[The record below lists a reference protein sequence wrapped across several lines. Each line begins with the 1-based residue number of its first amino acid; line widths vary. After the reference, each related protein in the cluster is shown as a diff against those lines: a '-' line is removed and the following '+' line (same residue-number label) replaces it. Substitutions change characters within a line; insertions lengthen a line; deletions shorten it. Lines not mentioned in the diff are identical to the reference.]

1 MREMQER
8 LPAGDAGWLG
18 PDRVVSPDSPGRV
31 LLAATARALRGVDC
45 ADLRYQPLLSRL
57 RGAPESVR
65 RLAVA
70 RAAGRAAL
78 AASRVGSVDVERVA
92 RWMVAH
98 YRPRW
103 YAGVV
108 VGSPHGAGAH
118 LATALGVPWLPAG
131 FEMMVHWPQGA
142 VDDPAAALAH
152 GRAPVAALL
161 AANPGV
167 RVRQVHD
174 PVARGVLA
182 GSTISL
188 TVRWERLP
196 EAYRRFF
203 ITRLVPGAPVLLLAD
218 GRNWPVV
225 DVGGGHSFQVSGP
238 ASGLEPADF
247 RPGTRPLRQLL
258 RSAGADPDRWN
269 PPDAGASEQ
278 IAEQAVEPGFEAG
291 LRTWAARAG
300 SALHRVSFPR
310 PEALSAGAADVYR
323 RWLRGVGKTGDRCV
337 VECGR
342 LLDPWQVVRAGLVPY
357 WCENATRRSVAGA
370 EWWLAGST
378 PFTSIDVL
386 PEPPGMQSPV
396 VAGLRQWL
404 AVASFG
410 RLRRCVDRT
419 AARAYPVAP
428 IPTRHA
434 TEVLRNQPYDL
445 PWPPP
450 LRLADALSV
459 LRDSGAP
466 AGLLIC

>member
-8 LPAGDAGWLG
+8 LPAGDAGWLS
-18 PDRVVSPDSPGRV
+18 PDRVVSPDSSGRV

-57 RGAPESVR
+57 RGAPEPVR
-65 RLAVA
+65 RMAVA
-70 RAAGRAAL
+70 RAAGRVALTPAA
-78 AASRVGSVDVERVA
+78 VGAVDAERVA

-108 VGSPHGAGAH
+108 LGSPHGGGAH

-131 FEMMVHWPQGA
+131 FELMAHWPHGA
-142 VDDPAAALAH
+142 VDDPAGALAY
-152 GRAPVAALL
+152 GRLPAAALL
-161 AANPGV
+161 AANPGI

-182 GSTISL
+182 GSTVSL
-188 TVRWERLP
+188 TVRWNRLP
-196 EAYRRFF
+196 EAYRRFLS
-203 ITRLVPGAPVLLLAD
+203 TRLVPGAPVLLLAD
-218 GRNWPVV
+218 GRTWPVV
-225 DVGGGHSFQVSGP
+225 EVGGGHTFQVSGP
-238 ASGLEPADF
+238 ASGLDPDDF

-258 RSAGADPDRWN
+258 RSAGADPARWHL
-269 PPDAGASEQ
+269 PDARAGEQ
-278 IAEQAVEPGFEAG
+278 TAEQGVEPGFEAG
-291 LRTWAARAG
+291 LRGWAARAG
-300 SALHRVSFPR
+300 SALHRVSFAA
-310 PEALSAGAADVYR
+310 PEALSAGTADVYR
-323 RWLRGVGKTGDRCV
+323 RWLRGVGKSGDRCV

-370 EWWLAGST
+370 EWWLAGSA

-404 AVASFG
+404 AVASFA

-419 AARAYPVAP
+419 AARAYPIAP

-434 TEVLRNQPYDL
+434 TAVLRHQPYDL
-445 PWPPP
+445 PSPPP
-450 LRLADALSV
+450 LRLAEALRV
-459 LRDSGAP
+459 LRDSGVP
-466 AGLLIC
+466 AELLVC

>member
-8 LPAGDAGWLG
+8 LPAGSVGWLS

-31 LLAATARALRGVDC
+31 LLAATARALRGADC

-65 RLAVA
+65 RMAVA

-78 AASRVGSVDVERVA
+78 AASAAGAVDAERVA
-92 RWMVAH
+92 RWVVAH

-108 VGSPHGAGAH
+108 LGSPHGAGAH
-118 LATALGVPWLPAG
+118 LATALGVPWLPTG
-131 FEMMVHWPQGA
+131 FETMVHWPQGC
-142 VDDPAAALAH
+142 VDDPEAALNH
-152 GRAPVAALL
+152 GRAPTAALL

-167 RVRQVHD
+167 HVRQVHD
-174 PVARGVLA
+174 PVTRGVLA

-188 TVRWERLP
+188 VVRWNRLP
-196 EAYRRFF
+196 EAYRRFLR
-203 ITRLVPGAPVLLLAD
+203 TRLVPGAPILLLAD
-218 GRNWPVV
+218 GRTWPVV
-225 DVGGGHSFQVSGP
+225 EVADGHTFQVSGP
-238 ASGLEPADF
+238 ASGLAPEDF

-258 RSAGADPDRWN
+258 RSVGADPARWHLPN
-269 PPDAGASEQ
+269 AGA
-278 IAEQAVEPGFEAG
+278 AELVAEYGVDPGFEAAV
-291 LRTWAARAG
+291 RSWATRAG
-300 SALHRVSFPR
+300 SALHRVSFAC
-310 PEALSAGAADVYR
+310 PEALSAGTADVYR
-323 RWLRGVGKTGDRCV
+323 QWLRSAGKSGDRCV

-357 WCENATRRSVAGA
+357 WCENASRRSVTGV
-370 EWWLAGST
+370 EWWLAGSV
-378 PFTSIDVL
+378 PFMSIDVL

-404 AVASFG
+404 AVASFA

-419 AARAYPVAP
+419 AARAYPVGP
-428 IPTRHA
+428 VPTRHA
-434 TEVLRNQPYDL
+434 TQVLRNQPYDL
-445 PWPPP
+445 PSPPP
-450 LRLADALSV
+450 LRLDDAMRT

>member
-18 PDRVVSPDSPGRV
+18 PDRVVSPDSAGRL
-31 LLAATARALRGVDC
+31 LLAATARALRGEDC
-45 ADLRYQPLLSRL
+45 ADLTCQPLLSRL

-70 RAAGRAAL
+70 RAASRAAVP
-78 AASRVGSVDVERVA
+78 ARQAGAVDVERVA
-92 RWMVAH
+92 RWAVGQ

-108 VGSPHGAGAH
+108 LGSPHGAGAH
-118 LATALGVPWLPAG
+118 LATALGVPWLPAA
-131 FEMMVHWPQGA
+131 FEMVVHWPAGA
-142 VDDPAAALAH
+142 VDDPAGALAY
-152 GRAPVAALL
+152 GRAPVAELL
-161 AANPGV
+161 AGNPGV

-174 PVARGVLA
+174 PVGRGVLA
-182 GSTISL
+182 GSTVTL
-188 TVRWERLP
+188 MVRWNRLP
-196 EAYRRFF
+196 QAYRRFLG
-203 ITRLVPGAPVLLLAD
+203 TRLVPGAPVLLLAD
-218 GRNWPVV
+218 GRTWPVMEV
-225 DVGGGHSFQVSGP
+225 DGGHTFQVSGP
-238 ASGLEPADF
+238 ANGLEPADF

-258 RSAGADPDRWN
+258 RSAGADPARWN
-269 PPDAGASEQ
+269 PPEADAGEHA
-278 IAEQAVEPGFEAG
+278 AEHAVEPGFEAG
-291 LRTWAARAG
+291 LRAWAGRAG
-300 SALHRVSFPR
+300 SVVHRVSFAH
-310 PEALSAGAADVYR
+310 PEALSAGTADVYR
-323 RWLRGVGKTGDRCV
+323 RWLRGAGKSGDRCV

-342 LLDPWQVVRAGLVPY
+342 LIDPWQVVRAGLVPY

-378 PFTSIDVL
+378 PFTSVDVL

-410 RLRRCVDRT
+410 SRRRSVDRT

-434 TEVLRNQPYDL
+434 TEVLRSQPYDL
-445 PWPPP
+445 PSPPP
-450 LRLADALSV
+450 LRLADALGV